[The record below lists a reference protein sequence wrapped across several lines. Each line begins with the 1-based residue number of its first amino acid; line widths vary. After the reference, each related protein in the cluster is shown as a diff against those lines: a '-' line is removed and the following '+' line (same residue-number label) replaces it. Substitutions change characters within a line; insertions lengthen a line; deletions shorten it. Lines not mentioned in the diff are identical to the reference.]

1 MTGGSGVVV
10 LGSANM
16 DLVVRQPRRAEPGET
31 LFGTDFS
38 TGPGGKGLNQAIA
51 AARAGA
57 SVRFIGAVGADAFAE
72 RLRDRLVADGVG
84 VEGLR
89 TVPGATG
96 IAQITVTDDGQNTIV
111 VVPGANADR
120 AFTEDDRSAVA
131 AASHLVVQ
139 LERPIELL
147 EVALRHARD
156 AGVTTVLTPAPAGAG
171 LDALL
176 DLADVLV
183 PNEGEAMM
191 LSGRDDAESAAIEL
205 SRRAATVIVTLGERG
220 ALVARG
226 GAVVRRVGARPARAV
241 DTTAAGDTFVGVLV
255 AWLADGRSLDE
266 ALEAAIAG
274 AAITVTRAGAAE
286 SMPSRDEID
295 RALASPVATGGV

>member
-1 MTGGSGVVV
+1 VTGVVV

-57 SVRFIGAVGADAFAE
+57 SVRFIGAVGTDAFAE
-72 RLRDRLVADGVG
+72 RLRDRLVADGVD

-111 VVPGANADR
+111 VVPAANADR
-120 AFTEDDRSAVA
+120 AFSVDDRATVA

-156 AGVTTVLTPAPAGAG
+156 AGVTTVLTPAPARAG

-205 SRRAATVIVTLGERG
+205 SRRAGTVIVTLGERG

-226 GAVVRRVGARPARAV
+226 GAVVRHVGARPARAV

-266 ALEAAIAG
+266 ALEAAVAG

-295 RALASPVATGGV
+295 RALASPDATGDV

>member
-1 MTGGSGVVV
+1 MTGVVV

-57 SVRFIGAVGADAFAE
+57 SVRFIGAVGTDAFAE
-72 RLRDRLVADGVG
+72 RLRDRLVADGVD

-111 VVPGANADR
+111 VVPAANADR
-120 AFTEDDRSAVA
+120 AFNADDRSTVA

-156 AGVTTVLTPAPAGAG
+156 AGVTTVLTPAPARAG

-191 LSGRDDAESAAIEL
+191 LSGRVNRKPAMMRKGTVADSCRPSTVFRSADNATYSSVTMATRISPRNTTVDVNTL
-205 SRRAATVIVTLGERG
+205 RLFAASYSR
-220 ALVARG
+220 
-226 GAVVRRVGARPARAV
+226 
-241 DTTAAGDTFVGVLV
+241 
-255 AWLADGRSLDE
+255 
-266 ALEAAIAG
+266 
-274 AAITVTRAGAAE
+274 
-286 SMPSRDEID
+286 
-295 RALASPVATGGV
+295 